1 MPDVAVH
8 LTRRS
13 GMEKLTIRR
22 RARPRPAGD
31 RERLASSHSPGRGI
45 ISKTPDVRAFLLALL
60 VAACAN
66 PQPPTSMV
74 RVPDK
79 LKPGA
84 SESLAMIVPAKG
96 VQIYECRARK
106 DQAGGYEWA
115 FVAPEA
121 DLFDVRGD
129 RIGRHYAGPHWESTD
144 GSKVLGTV
152 KERAD
157 APVANAIPW
166 LLLAATSVGPEGSFS
181 KVTSVQ
187 RVNTVGGVAP
197 KAGCSQAAVGAPAR
211 INYTA
216 DYYFFTTK

>member
-1 MPDVAVH
+1 
-8 LTRRS
+8 L
-13 GMEKLTIRR
+13 L
-22 RARPRPAGD
+22 
-31 RERLASSHSPGRGI
+31 SPNEF
-45 ISKTPDVRAFLLALL
+45 KVTAFLLALL
-60 VAACAN
+60 GAACTS

-74 RVPDK
+74 RVPEK

-121 DLFDVRGD
+121 DLFDARGN
-129 RIGRHYAGPHWESTD
+129 RIGRHYAGPHWESND
-144 GSKVLGTV
+144 GSKILGTV

-157 APVANAIPW
+157 APVADAIPW
-166 LLLAATSVGPEGSFS
+166 LLLAATSVGPEGSVS

-187 RVNTVGGVAP
+187 RVNTVGGLAP
-197 KAGCSQAAVGAPAR
+197 KTGCSQAAAGTPAR

-216 DYYFFTTK
+216 DYYFFTAK